1 MCTKAT
7 YYLFLNPPTMDELLP
22 LPDVQHS
29 LESKG
34 NFWKNLLY
42 IVLGTTISI
51 LLTFGTTSLIQQH
64 RRAQD
69 RKMTVL
75 MVMGSVEK
83 FAQKLDER
91 AENLERSDT
100 MATYLLN
107 IPVDSLESPDYQRN
121 IKLIGIPL
129 GIAYDKTAEMVFINN
144 TASWSSTR
152 YFDFINWAG
161 VCFYNMKEIED
172 KHNAYIEE
180 FMAAFDDIWDHPEL
194 HSGHSMRAKF
204 LRDKKYREL
213 LEGIHN
219 KAAYYRYLADKM
231 RDHNRVSMEMMDV
244 SEEEL
249 MEFAEDNEAVALMKN
264 TERTLRQ
271 YTTPPLD
278 IDSLPALEEWMGE

>member
-1 MCTKAT
+1 MEGLIEVPEVPNNTEIDKGGNLWKT
-7 YYLFLNPPTMDELLP
+7 LL
-22 LPDVQHS
+22 LT
-29 LESKG
+29 
-34 NFWKNLLY
+34 F
-42 IVLGTTISI
+42 LGTTLSI
-51 LLTFGTTSLIQQH
+51 LLTFGTTALIQQH
-64 RRAQD
+64 RRMQD

-107 IPVDSLESPDYQRN
+107 IPADSLESPGYQSN

-129 GIAYDKTAEMVFINN
+129 GIAYDKTAEAVFINN
-144 TASWSSTR
+144 TASWRSTK

-172 KHNAYIEE
+172 KHNSYIEE
-180 FMAAFDDIWDHPEL
+180 FKVAFDDIWNHPEL
-194 HSGHSMRAKF
+194 HPGTSMKAKF

-219 KAAYYRYLADKM
+219 KAAYYRYLAAKM

-249 MEFAEDNEAVALMKN
+249 MEFVEDNEAVALMKN

-271 YTTPPLD
+271 YTTPPLN
-278 IDSLPALEEWMGE
+278 IDSLPALEEWLGE

>member
-1 MCTKAT
+1 
-7 YYLFLNPPTMDELLP
+7 MDEIPNVPDNPQIDKGGNLWKTLL
-22 LPDVQHS
+22 LT
-29 LESKG
+29 
-34 NFWKNLLY
+34 F
-42 IVLGTTISI
+42 LGTTMSI
-51 LLTFGTTSLIQQH
+51 LLTFGTSTLVQQH
-64 RRAQD
+64 RRMQD

-107 IPVDSLESPDYQRN
+107 IPADSLESPGYQSN
-121 IKLIGIPL
+121 IKLIGVPL

-144 TASWSSTR
+144 TASWSSTK
-152 YFDFINWAG
+152 YFNFINWAG

-172 KHNAYIEE
+172 KHNSYIAE
-180 FMAAFDDIWDHPEL
+180 FDAALDDIWDHPEL
-194 HSGHSMRAKF
+194 HPGTSMKAKF

-219 KAAYYRYLADKM
+219 KAAYYRYLAAKM

-244 SEEEL
+244 SEEKL
-249 MEFAEDNEAVALMKN
+249 MKFVEDNEAVSRMKN
-264 TERTLRQ
+264 TTRSLQQ
-271 YTTPPLD
+271 YITPPLD
-278 IDSLPALEEWMGE
+278 IDSLPALEDWMGE

>member
-1 MCTKAT
+1 
-7 YYLFLNPPTMDELLP
+7 MDEP
-22 LPDVQHS
+22 LSPPDVQQP

-42 IVLGTTISI
+42 TVLGTTISI
-51 LLTFGTTSLIQQH
+51 LLTFGTSALVQQH
-64 RRAQD
+64 RRMQD

-91 AENLERSDT
+91 AQNLERNDT

-107 IPVDSLESPDYQRN
+107 IPADSLENPGYQSN
-121 IKLIGIPL
+121 IKLIGVPL

-144 TASWSSTR
+144 TASWSSTK

-172 KHNAYIEE
+172 KHNSYIAE
-180 FMAAFDDIWDHPEL
+180 FEAALDDIWDHPEL
-194 HSGHSMRAKF
+194 HPGTSMKAKF

-219 KAAYYRYLADKM
+219 KAAYYRYLAAKM

-244 SEEEL
+244 SEKEL
-249 MEFAEDNEAVALMKN
+249 MKFVEDNEAVALMKN
-264 TERTLRQ
+264 TTRSLQQ

-278 IDSLPALEEWMGE
+278 IDSLPALEEWIGE

>member
-1 MCTKAT
+1 MEKSPNAPGRPQIDKGGSLWKTLLLTFLAT
-7 YYLFLNPPTMDELLP
+7 TL
-22 LPDVQHS
+22 
-29 LESKG
+29 
-34 NFWKNLLY
+34 
-42 IVLGTTISI
+42 SI
-51 LLTFGTTSLIQQH
+51 ILTFGTSQLVSQH
-64 RRAQD
+64 RQSKD

-83 FAQKLDER
+83 FAQKLEER

-107 IPVDSLESPDYQRN
+107 IPVDSLESPGYQRN

-161 VCFYNMKEIED
+161 VCFYNLKEIED

>member
-1 MCTKAT
+1 M
-7 YYLFLNPPTMDELLP
+7 NDI
-22 LPDVQHS
+22 PDVNVPDMP
-29 LESKG
+29 LEKKP
-34 NFWKNLLY
+34 NLWKYLLLTF
-42 IVLGTTISI
+42 LGTTLSI
-51 LLTFGTTSLIQQH
+51 ILTFGTSALVQQH
-64 RRAQD
+64 RRMHD

-107 IPVDSLESPDYQRN
+107 IPVDSLESPGYQSN

-144 TASWSSTR
+144 TASWSSTK

-172 KHNAYIEE
+172 KHNSYIAE
-180 FMAAFDDIWDHPEL
+180 FTAAFDDIWDHPEL
-194 HSGHSMRAKF
+194 HTGNSMKAKF

-249 MEFAEDNEAVALMKN
+249 MEFVEDNEAVALMKN

-271 YTTPPLD
+271 YTTPPLN
-278 IDSLPALEEWMGE
+278 IDSLPAMEEWLDE

>member
-1 MCTKAT
+1 MEG
-7 YYLFLNPPTMDELLP
+7 LIEVPDNPQVDKGGKLWKTLL
-22 LPDVQHS
+22 LT
-29 LESKG
+29 
-34 NFWKNLLY
+34 F
-42 IVLGTTISI
+42 LGTTMSI
-51 LLTFGTTSLIQQH
+51 LLTFGTSTLVQQH
-64 RRAQD
+64 RRMQD

-107 IPVDSLESPDYQRN
+107 IPVDSLESPGYQSN
-121 IKLIGIPL
+121 IKLIGVPL

-144 TASWSSTR
+144 TASWSSTK
-152 YFDFINWAG
+152 YFNFINWAG

-172 KHNAYIEE
+172 KHNSYIAE
-180 FMAAFDDIWDHPEL
+180 FNAVLDDIWDHPEL
-194 HSGHSMRAKF
+194 HPGTSMKAKF

-219 KAAYYRYLADKM
+219 KAAYYRYLAAKM

-244 SEEEL
+244 SEEKL
-249 MEFAEDNEAVALMKN
+249 MKFVEDNEAVSRMKN
-264 TERTLRQ
+264 TTRSLQQ
-271 YTTPPLD
+271 YITPPLD
-278 IDSLPALEEWMGE
+278 IDSLPALEDWMGE